1 MSLPSVIDTVV
12 IGAGQAGLTM
22 SSYLASAGR
31 EHVVLERRP
40 RAGGGWQDRWDAF
53 RLVTPNWSASFPGD
67 PYDGAD
73 PDGYMPRDE
82 VVARV
87 AGFAARSGAPLA
99 LGTEVTRLVP
109 RDGGWTVET
118 NDGPIRAS
126 NVVVATGGFHRPMV
140 PPLGAELPARV
151 TQLHSHDYRN
161 ESDLPPGAVLV
172 VGSGQSGVQ
181 IAEELADA
189 GRTVYLSV
197 GSAGRVPRR
206 YRGRDIFRWL
216 HAIVTDGPSLGV
228 ALPTA
233 DKLPDPR
240 MRLAGNPH
248 LSGHGGGH
256 ETNLRAFAASGRM
269 TLLGRIIGVSGE
281 RLDLA
286 DDLPAKLAFADA
298 FFSERFQ
305 PLIEALIVAQ
315 GIDAPPDDRE
325 PMVYDPP
332 VPRTLDLA
340 AAGISSV
347 LWTTGYRRD
356 YGWIDA
362 PITDEL
368 GFPRQ
373 VRGVAEL
380 PGLFFIGSLWQHS
393 QASATLFGVDADARE
408 LAQRMG
414 LGSAEA

>member
-1 MSLPSVIDTVV
+1 MSLPSAIGTVV

-22 SSYLASAGR
+22 SWYLASAGR
-31 EHVVLERRP
+31 DHVVLDRRP

-67 PYDGAD
+67 PYDGTD
-73 PDGYMPRDE
+73 PDGYMARDE

-87 AGFAARSGAPLA
+87 AGFAERSGAPLA
-99 LGTEVTRLVP
+99 LGTDVQRLVP

-118 NDGPIRAS
+118 NEGPIRAS
-126 NVVVATGGFHRPMV
+126 NAVVATGGFHRPMV
-140 PPLGAELPARV
+140 PPLGAELPARLA
-151 TQLHSHDYRN
+151 QLHSHDYHN
-161 ESDLPPGAVLV
+161 QSHLPPGAVLV

-189 GRTVYLSV
+189 GQTVYLSV

-206 YRGRDIFRWL
+206 YRGRDIFGWL
-216 HAIVTDGPSLGV
+216 DAIVREGPAHGV

-256 ETNLRAFAASGRM
+256 DTNLRAFAASGRM
-269 TLLGRIIGVSGE
+269 TLLGRITGVSGE

-298 FFSERFQ
+298 FFGERFQ
-305 PLIEALIVAQ
+305 PLIEALIAAQ

-325 PMVYDPP
+325 PVAHDPP
-332 VPRTLDLA
+332 VPRTLDLV

-356 YGWIDA
+356 YDWIDA

-373 VRGVAEL
+373 VRGVGEI
-380 PGLFFIGSLWQHS
+380 PGLFFIGALWQSS
-393 QASATLFGVDADARE
+393 QASATLFGVDTDARE
-408 LAQRMG
+408 LARGMG
-414 LGSAEA
+414 LSLPEG

>member
-1 MSLPSVIDTVV
+1 
-12 IGAGQAGLTM
+12 
-22 SSYLASAGR
+22 
-31 EHVVLERRP
+31 
-40 RAGGGWQDRWDAF
+40 
-53 RLVTPNWSASFPGD
+53 LVTPNWSASFPGD
-67 PYDGAD
+67 PYDGPD

-82 VVARV
+82 VVNRI
-87 AGFAARSGAPLA
+87 AGFAERSGAPLA
-99 LGTEVTRLVP
+99 LGTEVRRLAP
-109 RDGGWTVET
+109 CDGGWTVET
-118 NDGPIRAS
+118 NATQIRAT
-126 NVVVATGGFHRPMV
+126 NVVVASGGFHRPNV
-140 PPLGAELPARV
+140 PPLAAELPDRLNH
-151 TQLHSHDYRN
+151 LHSHAYRN
-161 ESDLPPGAVLV
+161 ESDLPAGAVLV

-189 GRTVYLSV
+189 GRTVFLSV

-216 HAIVTDGPSLGV
+216 HAIVTDGPGHGV
-228 ALPTA
+228 TLPSV
-233 DKLPDPR
+233 DMLPDPR

-256 ETNLRAFAASGRM
+256 DTNLREFAASGRM
-269 TLLGRIIGVSGE
+269 HLLGRIAGVTGE

-298 FFSERFQ
+298 FFGERFQ
-305 PLIEALIVAQ
+305 PLVDAFIAAAE
-315 GIDAPPDDRE
+315 IDAPPDDRT
-325 PMVYDPP
+325 PVVHDPP
-332 VPRTLDLA
+332 VLRSLDLA
-340 AAGISSV
+340 REGVSTV

-362 PITDEL
+362 PIADEY

-393 QASATLFGVDADARE
+393 QASATLFGVDSDARE
-408 LAQRMG
+408 LARRMG
-414 LGSAEA
+414 LSLPEA